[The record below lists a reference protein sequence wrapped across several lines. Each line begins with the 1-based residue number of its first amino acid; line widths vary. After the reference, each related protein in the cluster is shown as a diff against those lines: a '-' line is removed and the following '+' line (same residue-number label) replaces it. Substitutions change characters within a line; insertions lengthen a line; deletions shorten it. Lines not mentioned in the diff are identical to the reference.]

1 MPTEKWHARD
11 WKCSI
16 SMTTNGLCN
25 VFWPICDFWRKK
37 LIFGTLAHFYA
48 ANTVLQLILPISLH
62 FGEKTSAKSGI
73 NTAMYDFLF
82 FFFVIDQLDCW
93 ITLVLIE
100 YISSYLLRWM
110 LNVKKVLKWLI
121 FLQYALPL
129 HRITRGIT
137 FCKWWMSCTSSR

>member
-1 MPTEKWHARD
+1 MRLKSLRRLICYRTHFTKVLFYIHFKQHWPQVPTEKWHARD

-37 LIFGTLAHFYA
+37 LIYGTLAHFYT

-73 NTAMYDFLF
+73 NTAMYDFLVF
-82 FFFVIDQLDCW
+82 FRHRPTRLLDHFSADG
-93 ITLVLIE
+93 IHI
-100 YISSYLLRWM
+100 
-110 LNVKKVLKWLI
+110 LI
-121 FLQYALPL
+121 F
-129 HRITRGIT
+129 TEMD
-137 FCKWWMSCTSSR
+137 FEC